1 MNAITSNRIFNPLM
15 TLTCVASIL
24 VITAISIQL
33 LYGFVQVAEIFIRET
48 STHVSQ
54 YFSQLTKAI
63 N

>member
-1 MNAITSNRIFNPLM
+1 MNAQISNRVFNPLM
-15 TLTCVASIL
+15 TLTCVAGII

-33 LYGFVQVAEIFIRET
+33 LYGCFQFAEMFIQDT
-48 STHVSQ
+48 SSQVSQ